1 MDSDKLSKALKPGT
15 VLKSPLREYTII
27 KALGAGGFGITYLVS
42 GKVGNASVEF
52 AIKEHFMASY
62 CERGDAQTVSCSAP
76 VRGQVQSS
84 LRDFMAEATR
94 LNNADVRHNS
104 LVGINEVFEANNTA
118 YYVMEYIK
126 GESLRQYVA
135 NHPDGALDEDEAI
148 EILAP
153 VLDAM
158 SVMHDA
164 KITHLDIKP
173 DNILLTTDLFTG
185 KVRPVVID
193 FGLSKHY
200 DEDGSPTSEINLHGC
215 SEGYSP
221 MEQYMGIQEFSPTA
235 DVYSLAATLYFMLT
249 GQAPLKASDMN
260 SLVIRTKLAG
270 VCSLRVC
277 EAIVDAMTPDRR
289 HRTRSVAIFA
299 AELGEALP
307 NVPGVRVI
315 PREKGLAKVKKE
327 LKEEAVAVEVEEAA
341 VKEGVADPE
350 PPTPPTPP
358 APTPPPT
365 PEMEANVL
373 VEMDM
378 SGRTPRR
385 PMEKPDAPK
394 RVEIKTPEL
403 PASSVADV
411 PGGAVT
417 PPPAGPFKPRT
428 KIEKPTAAKVDIKTG
443 NKVES
448 PKPPVPPTDSARQE
462 VKSDAPKVTARG
474 GGEPPRPPKS
484 EPQQVTPP
492 QGENVPPYTPPVT
505 PQSSGSGRR
514 KGLMAILIVVAI
526 LVVGAIA
533 IAVLSVIDEGGVD
546 ATPDYDDSAAMYM
559 EQEAAAADSFADADT
574 VVADTTYTS
583 Y

>member
-1 MDSDKLSKALKPGT
+1 MDTDKLSKALKPGT
-15 VLKSPLREYTII
+15 VLISPLREYTII

-148 EILAP
+148 EILSP

-221 MEQYMGIQEFSPTA
+221 MEQYMGIREFSPTA

-270 VCSLRVC
+270 ICSLRVC
-277 EAIVDAMTPDRR
+277 EAIVDAMAPDRR
-289 HRTRSVAIFA
+289 HRTRSVAMFA
-299 AELGEALP
+299 SDLGVALP

-315 PREKGLAKVKKE
+315 PREKGFTKIKGETKDETV
-327 LKEEAVAVEVEEAA
+327 EAEIDEGRENDSVAESGGA
-341 VKEGVADPE
+341 
-350 PPTPPTPP
+350 
-358 APTPPPT
+358 TPPP
-365 PEMEANVL
+365 PPQSGMEANIL
-373 VEMDM
+373 VEVDM
-378 SGRTPRR
+378 SGHTPRR
-385 PMEKPDAPK
+385 RVEKPDAPK
-394 RVEIKTPEL
+394 RVEIKTPEI
-403 PASSVADV
+403 PEPPVADA
-411 PGGAVT
+411 PGGAAT
-417 PPPAGPFKPRT
+417 PPQASPFKPRP
-428 KIEKPTAAKVDIKTG
+428 KMEKPTAAKVDLKTG
-443 NKVES
+443 NKVEP
-448 PKPPVPPTDSARQE
+448 PKPPVPPVETDRRE
-462 VKSDAPKVTARG
+462 VKSDNPKVTTG
-474 GGEPPRPPKS
+474 GTGEPPRPPKS
-484 EPQQVTPP
+484 ETRPETQPP
-492 QGENVPPYTPPVT
+492 VENVPPYTPPQP

-514 KGLMAILIVVAI
+514 KGLMAIIIIVAI
-526 LVVGAIA
+526 LVVGVIA
-533 IAVLSVIDEGGVD
+533 IAVLSVIDEGGVSD
-546 ATPDYDDSAAMYM
+546 TSEYDSAAIYM
-559 EQEAAAADSFADADT
+559 EQEAAAADSLAYVDT